1 MIPSLN
7 ELLNKDYRG
16 EARELR
22 LHLKVLA
29 WINVVGAEASM
40 GF

>member
-1 MIPSLN
+1 MIPSFN
-7 ELLNKDYRG
+7 ELLNKEYRG
-16 EARELR
+16 EAKELM